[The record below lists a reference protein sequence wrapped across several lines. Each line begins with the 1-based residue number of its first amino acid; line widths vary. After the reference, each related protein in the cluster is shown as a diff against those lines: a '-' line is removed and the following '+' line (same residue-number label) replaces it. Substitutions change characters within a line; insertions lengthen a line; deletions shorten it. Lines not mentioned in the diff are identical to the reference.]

1 MCRAIDFDSPFQREC
16 CCGRLAYAAAPASER
31 PFPAPSLAGLVAVGT
46 FAQGGPQVDVAVA
59 GAQAAEVDARNPGAY
74 IARRRTH
81 AFLRWVMRNKLLVRV
96 TIPHQDHPQP
106 RPAQPTPSPRPDP
119 AVAHRGGHP
128 DARRRACSLMG
139 LDRCGVDG

>member
-106 RPAQPTPSPRPDP
+106 APLSQHHRLARIRQLLTEEDTPML
-119 AVAHRGGHP
+119 A
-128 DARRRACSLMG
+128 DARAA
-139 LDRCGVDG
+139 